1 MKKQTIYAVASATG
15 KAGVSVIRVSG
26 PNAMECLKVNC
37 GFCGEVEPRK
47 TYLRKVY
54 GQDKKL
60 IDTALVIY
68 FKAPHS
74 FTGEDVVEL
83 HVHGGRIIVEETLF
97 ALSQLGDFRMAEPGE
112 FTKRAFYNNRM
123 DLTEAEALAD
133 LIDAQTKAQ
142 KEQALKQMNGALK
155 DLYMSWRQKLVEKLS
170 HVEAY
175 IDFPEEDI
183 PSDVVFAMQ
192 REVNSLIAEIQDHLN
207 DGRRGEI
214 LRDGFKVAILGKPN
228 AGKSSLM
235 NKIAQRDVAIV
246 STKAGTTRDII
257 DVSLDIKGYPVVVS
271 DTAGI
276 RETDEEIEL
285 EGVKRAFKLAEKA
298 DLILLMVDARD
309 KIDETLALLSQGAL
323 QNIQKILVI
332 NKLDLLEKPKEFKNN
347 PFESFYVSVKE
358 EKGLAELLV
367 RLGEVVEERMGQS
380 EAPAIS
386 RIRYR
391 EKLLDAVANLQ
402 QFDLTKPIELVSE
415 DLRGAVKAI
424 GEITGVVN
432 VDELLDNIFSK
443 FCIGK

>member
-1 MKKQTIYAVASATG
+1 MKKQTIYALASASG
-15 KAGVSVIRVSG
+15 KAGVSVIRISG
-26 PNAMECLKVNC
+26 PRAKDFLVKNC
-37 GFCGEVEPRK
+37 GFSGDVEPRK
-47 TYLRKVY
+47 TYLRKIY
-54 GQDKKL
+54 DEDKKL
-60 IDTALVIY
+60 IDTALVVY
-68 FKAPHS
+68 FAAPNS
-74 FTGEDVVEL
+74 FTGEEVVEL
-83 HVHGGRIIVEETLF
+83 HVHGGRIIIEETLF
-97 ALSQLGDFRMAEPGE
+97 ALSQHQDFRIAMPGE
-112 FTKRAFYNNRM
+112 FTKRAFYNGKM

-142 KEQALKQMNGALK
+142 KEQAIKQMNGALK

-192 REVNSLIAEIQDHLN
+192 KEVDNLIDEISEHLN
-207 DGRRGEI
+207 DGHRGEI

-257 DVSLDIKGYPVVVS
+257 DVSLDIKGYPVIIS

-276 RETDEEIEL
+276 RETEEEIEL
-285 EGVKRAFKLAEKA
+285 EGVKRAFKQAEKA

-309 KIDETLALLSQGAL
+309 KIEETIALLSQGELA
-323 QNIQKILVI
+323 NIQKILVV
-332 NKLDLLEKPKEFKNN
+332 NKIDLLEKSKELKNN
-347 PFESFYVSVKE
+347 PFESFYISVKQE
-358 EKGLAELLV
+358 EGLSDLLG
-367 RLGEVVEERMGQS
+367 RLGEIVDERMGQS
-380 EAPAIS
+380 EIPAIS

-391 EKLLDAVANLQ
+391 EKLLEAVACLQ
-402 QFDLTKPIELVSE
+402 QFNLSKPIELVSE
-415 DLRGAVKAI
+415 DLRGAVKSI